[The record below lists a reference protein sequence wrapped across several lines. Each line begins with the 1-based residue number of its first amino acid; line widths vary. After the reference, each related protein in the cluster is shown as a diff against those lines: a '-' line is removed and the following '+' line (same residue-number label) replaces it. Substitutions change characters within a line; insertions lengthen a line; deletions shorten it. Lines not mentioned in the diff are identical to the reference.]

1 MIPYRSLGGL
11 KGEFYVGGVLSSSIQ
26 EPQRTMSSTPYRS
39 MCPTMGIAVP
49 FFMDLLNRVLLLIR
63 SAEMRATIYTVSI
76 CLQKTVEG

>member
-1 MIPYRSLGGL
+1 
-11 KGEFYVGGVLSSSIQ
+11 
-26 EPQRTMSSTPYRS
+26 MSSTPYRS